1 MKQDYIKHHR
11 KMNIESNYL
20 KAYCGAKSYY
30 DAELLQILKYVDKDL
45 PVLEIGSGFGYL
57 AKYLTEYG
65 FKDISC
71 VDSSKGLLDEIK
83 SWVEPCPK
91 LYNEDGLEF
100 LKQHKNEYGLIIMYD
115 LFEHFPLEKAVE
127 LAQVSYEALSKI
139 GGGGDF
145 LLLEPQ
151 IWQIY

>member
-1 MKQDYIKHHR
+1 M
-11 KMNIESNYL
+11 L
-20 KAYCGAKSYY
+20 KS
-30 DAELLQILKYVDKDL
+30 
-45 PVLEIGSGFGYL
+45 GSGFGYL

-100 LKQHKNEYGLIIMYD
+100 LNQHKNKYGLIIMYD
-115 LFEHFPLEKAVE
+115 LFEHFPLEKAFE
-127 LAQVSYEALSKI
+127 LAKSANEALSKAN
-139 GGGGDF
+139 GGGDT
-145 LLLEPQ
+145 
-151 IWQIY
+151 YH